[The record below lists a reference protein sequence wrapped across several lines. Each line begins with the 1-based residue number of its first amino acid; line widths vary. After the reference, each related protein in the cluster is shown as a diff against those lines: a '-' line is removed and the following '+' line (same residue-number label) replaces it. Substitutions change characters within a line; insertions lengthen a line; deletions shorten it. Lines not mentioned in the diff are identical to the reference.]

1 MGLTTRVQAW
11 QRRGERV
18 PVSSGHR
25 LFVVHQPGE
34 QPPIVLLHG
43 FPSSSYDWRA
53 PLDEPRLREREVLAF
68 DFLGFGLSDKPAQK
82 NSLMTQADLAQ
93 ELVARFLPERPL
105 LLVAHDM
112 GTSVATELFAREI
125 EGAATIP
132 ITRALLL
139 NGSMLLHL
147 AKPTIGQQLLRSRA
161 GPLLARLSSERV
173 FRQQLGSVFSVS
185 HPLSAAE
192 AADQWSLFKHL
203 NGHRR
208 GHDQVAYMEQR
219 LRYAERWHGA
229 LRDWP
234 GQLSLLWGL
243 KDPVARVEVLRGIQ
257 DLRPGV
263 AVTELPYVGHY
274 PQIEDPPEVA
284 QLVGRLVSEATS
296 GRGR

>member
-112 GTSVATELFAREI
+112 G
-125 EGAATIP
+125 
-132 ITRALLL
+132 
-139 NGSMLLHL
+139 
-147 AKPTIGQQLLRSRA
+147 
-161 GPLLARLSSERV
+161 
-173 FRQQLGSVFSVS
+173 
-185 HPLSAAE
+185 
-192 AADQWSLFKHL
+192 
-203 NGHRR
+203 
-208 GHDQVAYMEQR
+208 
-219 LRYAERWHGA
+219 
-229 LRDWP
+229 
-234 GQLSLLWGL
+234 
-243 KDPVARVEVLRGIQ
+243 
-257 DLRPGV
+257 
-263 AVTELPYVGHY
+263 
-274 PQIEDPPEVA
+274 
-284 QLVGRLVSEATS
+284 
-296 GRGR
+296 